1 MKATWIPIALSGLA
15 LSGCMTE
22 DVEKP
27 KAVAKPFQVTA
38 ADSIYF
44 GGDILT
50 MAGDTPQYV
59 EAIAVAG
66 EKIVYAGGKE
76 GAMDYKFGKTK
87 LVDMYGKTMLPGFVD
102 AHSHVYGV
110 GLQAMVANV
119 LPPPDGQ
126 VDTVE
131 KLIDVLKASQQSES
145 AKLFTQKTGWILGF
159 GYDDAQL
166 DRYPTKDDLDK
177 VSKDK
182 PVLIIHTSG
191 HLSVANSKALELAGI
206 TAKSENPRGG
216 IIRRME
222 GSQEPNGVLEENA
235 HFAMVFNL
243 SKGIDLE
250 LQDMMLEAS
259 QKMYAQYGYTT
270 AQEGRAT
277 EEGYQS
283 MKRASNDGRLLIDL
297 VAYADMVSSSG
308 FMDSEYNSPT
318 YTKHFR
324 IGGVKLNFDGSPQGK
339 TAWLTQPYFHPPHG
353 QGKDYA
359 GYSTF
364 TDEQAYQYVET
375 AFKNNWQV
383 LTHANGDAAIEQFID
398 AVTKANEKL
407 GKLDRRPVL
416 IHGQTIRQDQI
427 DRLAEQGIFPSLFP
441 MHTFYWGDWHAE
453 SVLGHPRA
461 DFISPTKAVRDA
473 GLMFSTHH
481 DAPVA
486 LPDSFRVLDA
496 TVNRITR
503 TGKVLGP
510 DQRVDA
516 YTALQAMT
524 IWPAYQHFE
533 EDFKGSIEVG
543 KNADLIILDKNPLKV
558 ESKNLKK
565 LKVEQTISRGNMVY
579 QRY

>member
-38 ADSIYF
+38 ADSIYY

-87 LVDMYGKTMLPGFVD
+87 LVDMHGKTMLPGFVD

-308 FMDSEYNSPT
+308 FMDSENNSPT

-496 TVNRITR
+496 TVNRTTR

-558 ESKNLKK
+558 ESKNLNK
-565 LKVEQTISRGNMVY
+565 LKVEQTISRGNVVY
-579 QRY
+579 QRH